1 MNTLARRLIGLAV
14 TLAAAAYVGITHSKA
29 FETYVKDRAEQQ
41 DEVTNHQLSWWFGY
55 APPGL
60 ITRSA

>member
-41 DEVTNHQLSWWFGY
+41 DDSKKHED
-55 APPGL
+55 ADEK
-60 ITRSA
+60 RD